1 MLLIQRLA
9 SLLKAL
15 ISGFT
20 GTLYIHIILTS
31 YFGNSTIIVKG
42 VELLVKSMH
51 SPANS
56 RTSGDGCA
64 EVLLAIFGAHAN

>member
-1 MLLIQRLA
+1 MRVCGGNANITTMLLIQRLA

-20 GTLYIHIILTS
+20 GTLYIHIILTL

-42 VELLVKSMH
+42 VYL
-51 SPANS
+51 
-56 RTSGDGCA
+56 
-64 EVLLAIFGAHAN
+64 